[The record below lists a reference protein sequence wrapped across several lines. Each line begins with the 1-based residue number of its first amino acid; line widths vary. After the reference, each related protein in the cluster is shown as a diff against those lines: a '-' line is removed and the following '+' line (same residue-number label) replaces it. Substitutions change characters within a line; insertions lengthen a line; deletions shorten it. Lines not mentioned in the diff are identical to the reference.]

1 MLFALYCED
10 KPDSE
15 ELRKANRDAHL
26 AYAGEHLD
34 WPCAVLRCRDAHLA
48 YAGEHQIEFAGPLL
62 SDDGERMVGSLII
75 LDAADLAAAQA
86 FAEHDPYAKAQLFA
100 EVKIRPIRKAIG
112 R

>member
-15 ELRKANRDAHL
+15 ELRKAN
-26 AYAGEHLD
+26 
-34 WPCAVLRCRDAHLA
+34 RDAHLA